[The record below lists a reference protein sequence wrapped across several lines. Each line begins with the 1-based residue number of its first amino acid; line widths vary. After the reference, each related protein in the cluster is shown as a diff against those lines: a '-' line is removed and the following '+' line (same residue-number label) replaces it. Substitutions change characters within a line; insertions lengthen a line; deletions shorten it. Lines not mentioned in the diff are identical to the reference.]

1 MIIYFIFQLKCQ
13 QEAAITFTDL
23 ELVVGI
29 YKLLF
34 LDFKNYSQRWKLDN
48 LTRWLTSSVE
58 KNDETSLVKWTTL
71 EILALVFSLTPRQ
84 KEKFF
89 RLYFSASDYDDLVF
103 K

>member
-1 MIIYFIFQLKCQ
+1 MFLFRVENVKEIQ
-13 QEAAITFTDL
+13 
-23 ELVVGI
+23 GI
-29 YKLLF
+29 S
-34 LDFKNYSQRWKLDN
+34 SQRWKLDN
-48 LTRWLTSSVE
+48 LTRLTSSVE

-89 RLYFSASDYDDLVF
+89 RLYFSASDYDDLIF